1 MKSNIIKI
9 IVLTLLLRFFY
20 FAFALI
26 ISELNTEYHIEF
38 NKTEFVSLFKRN
50 DSYWFQKAA
59 EDGYPKITNAS
70 DLGYHYG
77 KYYKQSVWAVFP
89 FYPLSVRFMEKVF
102 NSDFDNSAFILSIIF
117 SISSMI
123 SFYLLCINV
132 FKIPKKESFIYTLF
146 FMFFPFH
153 YYYSMYYSEAMFFTF
168 LTLSF
173 VFISIKKYLMF
184 SLLLIPLTLVRANG
198 IFCLIPLFIYFI
210 EVEGGFRKFYFNLKM
225 LHWQNIRNILCFLS
239 GPIALGLYCI
249 YQKQMTDY
257 YFAFVKAQ
265 EGWYKE
271 FMFPLLGLFRSG
283 DVGTQFN
290 SVYTIIFMIISIIAW
305 KRFPLSLNVLIW
317 ISILLPLT
325 SGSAACMPRYI
336 SVIFPL
342 TIYIT
347 SFLINMKWKYYVLFG
362 VLLLQLLTFY
372 PWLISHPFSF

>member
-1 MKSNIIKI
+1 
-9 IVLTLLLRFFY
+9 
-20 FAFALI
+20 
-26 ISELNTEYHIEF
+26 
-38 NKTEFVSLFKRN
+38 
-50 DSYWFQKAA
+50 
-59 EDGYPKITNAS
+59 
-70 DLGYHYG
+70 
-77 KYYKQSVWAVFP
+77 
-89 FYPLSVRFMEKVF
+89 
-102 NSDFDNSAFILSIIF
+102 
-117 SISSMI
+117 
-123 SFYLLCINV
+123 
-132 FKIPKKESFIYTLF
+132 
-146 FMFFPFH
+146 
-153 YYYSMYYSEAMFFTF
+153 
-168 LTLSF
+168 
-173 VFISIKKYLMF
+173 MF

-225 LHWQNIRNILCFLS
+225 LHWQSIRNILCFLS